1 MSSLAGEYFETIDK
15 ALIEQNFTK
24 AQTYMAKLSSIYPF
38 LSKEDA
44 EYYHYLEECLEFNTS
59 MFEVLEEPE

>member
-1 MSSLAGEYFETIDK
+1 MTSLAQEYFDTIDK

-24 AQTYMAKLSSIYPF
+24 AQTYMAKLSTIYTF
-38 LSKEDA
+38 LDKDDA
-44 EYYHYLEECLEFNTS
+44 EYYHYLEECLEFNIK